1 MTAFPDDNSPAAL
14 NECIRAEISYLDS
27 PTDYREFIRPS
38 ESMPLLMLSESRQTN
53 ARMSVRAL
61 PLAFLAPIAIYAI
74 IRLFEAL
81 LEML

>member
-1 MTAFPDDNSPAAL
+1 MRTSPDDKSPAAM

-27 PTDYREFIRPS
+27 PTDYREFIQPS
-38 ESMPLLMLSESRQTN
+38 EFMPMVMLSESRQTN
-53 ARMSVRAL
+53 ARLSVRAL

-74 IRLFEAL
+74 IRLFVAL